1 MEIKIVK
8 NEKNVEII
16 RAVEN
21 KGVAT
26 LSSDQNSGVRMGK
39 ISNKVLERIGGLE
52 TFVRRFNRLY
62 SNTKLKFTLVDPAAP
77 EVAPEVAPTPEP
89 EVAPTPEP
97 EVAPAQG

>member
-1 MEIKIVK
+1 MEIKIDK

-21 KGVAT
+21 KGVAK
-26 LSSDQNSGVRMGK
+26 LSSDQNSGVRIGK

-62 SNTKLKFTLVDPAAP
+62 ANTKLKCT
-77 EVAPEVAPTPEP
+77 
-89 EVAPTPEP
+89 
-97 EVAPAQG
+97 